1 MCGIT
6 GKIYFSKE
14 KNVSSNELE
23 GMTDVIKHRG
33 PDDKGYYLNANV
45 GLGFRRLSII
55 DLKTGHQPLSNYNN
69 SLWITFNGEVYN
81 FQEQRASLV
90 KKGYQFKTNT
100 DTEVI
105 VNLYQEYGE
114 NCVDYLRGMFAF
126 VIWDENKMQLF
137 GARDRFGIKPFHYY
151 IDGEKFVWGSEI
163 KSILAS
169 ENIKKDISIESIDYY
184 LAYGYTPRNRS
195 IYNQI
200 KKLKPGHSFVF
211 RPFEKEKLN
220 IKQYWRITYSPDYSK
235 SENYWKEA
243 LYESLNEAVKM
254 RMISDVP
261 LGAFLSGGVD
271 SSIVVA
277 LMALNSGQPIKTFSI
292 GFKEEKYNELK
303 YARLIA
309 DTYKTEHH
317 EFIVEPQSI
326 ELLPDLVRAY
336 DEPFAD
342 SSAIPTY
349 YVSKYTREHV
359 TVALSGDG
367 GDELF
372 AGYGSYDKMMMLNRK
387 IYYPKPL
394 FSAFNKMLPDHMF
407 GKGMSYYLSK
417 DKATI
422 GAYFCLWKDY
432 ERRKIFLPE
441 IKTKFEQNAS
451 EKIKIKLLNAS
462 NSDFLTKMQQLDMQT
477 YMVDDILTKVDRAS
491 MMNSLEARVPLLDH
505 KFAELSF
512 TIPSELK
519 IKGNIKKYILK
530 ESFSKILPPEIIA
543 HKKQGF
549 AVPMDIWF
557 KGSLK
562 EYANDSL
569 RNSKNLY
576 NFLEKKQVE
585 KILNNHQKGM
595 RDYSEK
601 IWTLLF
607 LDEWLNQNN

>member
-1 MCGIT
+1 MCGIA
-6 GKIYFSKE
+6 GKIFFDRDRKMSL
-14 KNVSSNELE
+14 NELKR
-23 GMTDVIKHRG
+23 MSDVITHRG
-33 PDDKGYYLNANV
+33 PDDEGHYINNNV

-55 DLKTGHQPLSNYNN
+55 DLKTGHQPLANANDT
-69 SLWITFNGEVYN
+69 LWITFNGEVYN
-81 FQEQRASLV
+81 FKEQRSALE

-126 VIWDENKMQLF
+126 VIWDDNKKQLF
-137 GARDRFGIKPFHYY
+137 GARDRFGIKPFNYY
-151 IDGEKFVWGSEI
+151 IDDEKFVWGSEM
-163 KSILAS
+163 KSILVS
-169 ENIKKDISIESIDYY
+169 DNIKKDISLESLDYY
-184 LAYGYTPRNRS
+184 FTYGYTPRSQS

-200 KKLKPGHSFVF
+200 QKLKPGHSFVLK
-211 RPFEKEKLN
+211 PFEKEKLT
-220 IKQYWRITYSPDYSK
+220 IKKYWEVYYTPDYTK
-235 SENYWKEA
+235 SEGYWKEA
-243 LYESLNEAVKM
+243 LYESLSEAVKM

-261 LGAFLSGGVD
+261 LGSFLSGGVD

-277 LMALNSGQPIKTFSI
+277 LMALNSEKPIKTFSI

-326 ELLPDLVRAY
+326 ELLPALVSAY

-372 AGYGSYDKMMMLNRK
+372 AGYGFYDKMVMLHK
-387 IYYPKPL
+387 KKHYPAPL
-394 FSAFNKMLPDHMF
+394 FALANKMIPDHMF
-407 GKGMSYYLSK
+407 GKGMTYYLSK
-417 DKATI
+417 NKTNI
-422 GAYFCLWKDY
+422 LAYLCDWKDY
-432 ERRKIFLPE
+432 ERRKVFLPE
-441 IKTKFEQNAS
+441 IKSKLDKNHS
-451 EKIKIKLLNAS
+451 EKIKIEILKS
-462 NSDFLTKMQQLDMQT
+462 IKGDFLTKMQQLDMQT
-477 YMVDDILTKVDRAS
+477 YMVDDVLTKVDRAS

-519 IKGNIKKYILK
+519 MKDKVKKYILK
-530 ESFSKILPPEIIA
+530 ETFSKILPPEIIS

-549 AVPMDIWF
+549 AVPLSIWF
-557 KGSLK
+557 KGNLK

-569 RNSKNLY
+569 RSSKNLY
-576 NFLEKKQVE
+576 NYLDKKHID
-585 KILNNHQKGM
+585 KILNNHQKGK
-595 RDYSEK
+595 RDYSQQ
-601 IWTLLF
+601 IWGLLF
-607 LDEWLNQNN
+607 LNEWLNQNN